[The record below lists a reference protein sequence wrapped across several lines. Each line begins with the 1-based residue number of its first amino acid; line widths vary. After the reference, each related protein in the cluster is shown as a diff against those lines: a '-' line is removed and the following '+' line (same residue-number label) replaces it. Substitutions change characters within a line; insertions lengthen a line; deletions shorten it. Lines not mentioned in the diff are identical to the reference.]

1 MACQAAWAE
10 AATVVAEV
18 KRLQEGPSPAGVLRG
33 CCPHRATCWFRGEGR
48 PLMGPSGCEGS
59 EQTCRCLGLDTWK
72 EKSPVPERGARAEGD
87 WGGAAWGVVC
97 GVGMSVSTKLGP
109 LLVTPASVD

>member
-1 MACQAAWAE
+1 MACRAAWAE

-18 KRLQEGPSPAGVLRG
+18 KRLQEGPTRLDSSMAAVHTGPRVGSGV
-33 CCPHRATCWFRGEGR
+33 RAPT
-48 PLMGPSGCEGS
+48 LMGPSGCEGA
-59 EQTCRCLGLDTWK
+59 EQTCRCLGLDAWK
-72 EKSPVPERGARAEGD
+72 GKSSVPERGACAEGE